1 MEVKQVTEEPAAQ
14 STELE
19 LDETDIELLTEGAA
33 QIMQYLGSDAQ
44 AEDRLLGMLDRRL
57 SEGIDDATWSHLY
70 KSLTTLVGPR
80 GVTIIAWSATVD
92 PSPIDTIEQH
102 VPPEVTAFVRRI
114 AATYGPELVSA
125 YEHANESPDNWRYVN
140 REVYQDL
147 VRNQPHIRLRIE
159 KYSGEETVIE
169 GPGDS
174 ILSLARS
181 IILALRLVGSRD
193 EFSEPRIQEYLEEA
207 DQLEQLLRP
216 EPDLPTTE
224 PVTMDPPVAVEAGE
238 TS

>member
-1 MEVKQVTEEPAAQ
+1 VKQVTEEAAAQ

-19 LDETDIELLTEGAA
+19 LDDTDIELLTEGAA
-33 QIMQYLGSDAQ
+33 QIMQYLNADPQ
-44 AEDRLLGMLDRRL
+44 AEERLLGMLDRRL
-57 SEGIDDATWSHLY
+57 RDGIDEATWSHLY

-80 GVTIIAWSATVD
+80 GVTIIAWSSTVD
-92 PSPIDTIEQH
+92 PSPIDTIERH

-125 YEHANESPDNWRYVN
+125 YEHANESPNNWRYVN

-174 ILSLARS
+174 ILSFARS

-207 DQLEQLLRP
+207 DEFEKLLRP
-216 EPDLPTTE
+216 EAGLPTSE
-224 PVTMDPPVAVEAGE
+224 QVTMEPAVAMEAAAE
-238 TS
+238 KA